1 MEKYLRLLNPKT
13 TNFDAIGGGNFGAL
27 TREDVL
33 LAISYARLSSKQA
46 KLIRM
51 YAFGDNTVEVI
62 TEHAQALETEY
73 CYQNHI
79 DHATALRVALIE
91 LFACPATYKPSERNR
106 AVLAGLSRMK
116 IQRVIGSL
124 IDDYRKDIA
133 GDLKDAM
140 QKIKRQINK
149 LMDNEIY

>member
-62 TEHAQALETEY
+62 AEHAQALETEY

-124 IDDYRKDIA
+124 IDDYKKDLYI
-133 GDLKDAM
+133 DLKYAVD
-140 QKIKRQINK
+140 KINQQINK
-149 LMDNEIY
+149 

>member
-1 MEKYLRLLNPKT
+1 
-13 TNFDAIGGGNFGAL
+13 
-27 TREDVL
+27 
-33 LAISYARLSSKQA
+33 
-46 KLIRM
+46 M
-51 YAFGDNTVEVI
+51 YAFGDNTIEVI
-62 TEHAQALETEY
+62 TEHAQVLKTEY

-116 IQRVIGSL
+116 IQRVVGSL

-133 GDLKDAM
+133 VDLKDAM
-140 QKIKRQINK
+140 QKVRRQINK

>member
-33 LAISYARLSSKQA
+33 LAISYARLPSKQA

-51 YAFGDNTVEVI
+51 YAFGDNTIEAI

-116 IQRVIGSL
+116 IQRVIGGL
-124 IDDYRKDIA
+124 IEDYRKDIA
-133 GDLKDAM
+133 NDLNDAM
-140 QKIKRQINK
+140 QKIKRQLNK
-149 LMDNEIY
+149 LMDNEIR

>member
-33 LAISYARLSSKQA
+33 LAISYARLPSKQA

-51 YAFGDNTVEVI
+51 HVFGDNTIEAI
-62 TEHAQALETEY
+62 TEHAQLLETEY

-106 AVLAGLSRMK
+106 AVLAGLSRMR

-124 IDDYRKDIA
+124 IDDYKKDLDL
-133 GDLKDAM
+133 DLKHALY
-140 QKIKRQINK
+140 KINQQLNK
-149 LMDNEIY
+149 

>member
-13 TNFDAIGGGNFGAL
+13 TNFESTSGGNFGAL

-33 LAISYARLSSKQA
+33 LAMSYACLSAKQE

-51 YAFGDNTVEVI
+51 YAFGDNKVEAI
-62 TEHAQALETEY
+62 AQHAQSLEAEY
-73 CYQNHI
+73 CHENHI
-79 DHATALRVALIE
+79 NHATALRVALIE

-116 IQRVIGSL
+116 IQRVVGSL
-124 IDDYRKDIA
+124 INDYKEEIEL
-133 GDLKDAM
+133 DLKHALYKIH
-140 QKIKRQINK
+140 QKIN
-149 LMDNEIY
+149 

>member
-33 LAISYARLSSKQA
+33 MAISYARLSSKQV

-51 YAFGDNTVEVI
+51 YAFGDNTIEVI
-62 TEHAQALETEY
+62 TEQAQVLETEY

-116 IQRVIGSL
+116 IQRVVGSL

-133 GDLKDAM
+133 VDLKDAM
-140 QKIKRQINK
+140 QKVKRQINK